1 MLLHRAISESPVL
14 IPTPGQGRELRVG
27 EGETERLEYL
37 IAFRGIAR
45 VGTEREWRGAPLAS
59 AGAGILVHAWTV
71 DKKALDTAVPG
82 SLHPV
87 SCWGGGLSWNRQSG
101 EKVGKIPLCRG
112 HSGLIPSALSGVNSM
127 TALLNCTSGFSGSL
141 LAPSSW
147 LNSLNRRSEVSG
159 LLLWSWSELLSL
171 GTGFSVQLSKLP

>member
-37 IAFRGIAR
+37 IAFRGIER

-59 AGAGILVHAWTV
+59 AGAGTLVHAWTV

-87 SCWGGGLSWNRQSG
+87 SC
-101 EKVGKIPLCRG
+101 
-112 HSGLIPSALSGVNSM
+112 
-127 TALLNCTSGFSGSL
+127 
-141 LAPSSW
+141 
-147 LNSLNRRSEVSG
+147 
-159 LLLWSWSELLSL
+159 
-171 GTGFSVQLSKLP
+171 